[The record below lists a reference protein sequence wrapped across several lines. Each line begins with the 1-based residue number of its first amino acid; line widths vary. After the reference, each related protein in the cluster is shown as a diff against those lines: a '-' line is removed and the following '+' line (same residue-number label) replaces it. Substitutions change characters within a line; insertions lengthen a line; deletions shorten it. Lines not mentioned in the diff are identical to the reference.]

1 MQVIILPWLLAWKTK
16 PREMSLSIKG
26 KPPVLL
32 LYPQT
37 ADLKMPAPLVA
48 RLRQEAAEAGI
59 TVTARLAK
67 L

>member
-1 MQVIILPWLLAWKTK
+1 MQVIIWPWLLAWKTK

-26 KPPVLL
+26 KPPVPL

-37 ADLKMPAPLVA
+37 ADRSLL
-48 RLRQEAAEAGI
+48 RLRG
-59 TVTARLAK
+59 VVRVRSK